1 MSVYSLELSY
11 VIMTVISHCKITVH
25 FQTIP
30 GEINIRKI
38 CYEIIT
44 KILLVFKVRFPA
56 ASSTSTLFFYGK
68 WWDWKPVCNERRG
81 WRKENFLELLFQP
94 GGTKHFIHSHQPPKL
109 SVLFLQM
116 LETHGQFQSQLEEFQ
131 SEAIPLISLETF
143 EWFKSKRNHINIF
156 AMKILCIGVFP
167 GAFAGFPERLGQSM
181 GSRKEDRN

>member
-68 WWDWKPVCNERRG
+68 
-81 WRKENFLELLFQP
+81 
-94 GGTKHFIHSHQPPKL
+94 
-109 SVLFLQM
+109 
-116 LETHGQFQSQLEEFQ
+116 
-131 SEAIPLISLETF
+131 
-143 EWFKSKRNHINIF
+143 
-156 AMKILCIGVFP
+156 
-167 GAFAGFPERLGQSM
+167 
-181 GSRKEDRN
+181 